1 MSDDDALMRVNGLT
15 LAYRQER
22 GWLEAVNNVSFDIRP
37 GEIFG
42 LVGESGCGKSTLAC
56 QLLGYHHPRARVV
69 GGSIVFRGR
78 DLLALRPSRLQHLRG
93 RQISFVPQNPAT
105 ALNPAKRVGTL
116 IGAVL
121 RCHGAVASHEAARRR
136 IVELLRMVGLPTPDA
151 LKDRYP
157 HQLSGGQQQRVAI
170 AMALSCEPD
179 LIVLDEPTT
188 GLDVTTQKQILRL
201 LTRLR
206 AQLATSMLY
215 VTHDLGVLREIADR
229 VAVMYAG
236 RLVEIAPTDK
246 LYDGPRHPYTRG
258 LIASIPRTD
267 RRNAQGP
274 LLKGLLRHEELPP
287 GCPFS
292 PRCDEAVPSCAESP
306 QTLEPAGPGHVVA
319 CQRWRDIAASDA
331 AGAAGAETDA
341 AADDDGAIADV
352 LAVDGVS
359 LRYGARR
366 GRPALFQR
374 RAPKT
379 VVNDASFTIR
389 KGETFALVGE
399 SGSGKST
406 IARAVSGLI
415 APFEGQIRLLG
426 EPVAGLIRNRSPE
439 DRRRVQYIFQNPDA
453 SLNPRATVQATLM
466 RPLQQFFLP
475 SRGGFRERVE
485 RALHEVRLPASYL
498 ARYPVELSGGER
510 QRVAIA
516 RGLIAEPE
524 LLLCDEVLS
533 ALDVSVQ
540 ASVLR
545 LLRRL
550 KRESAIAMLFIS
562 HDLAVVRSLAD
573 RVGVLFNG
581 QLLELG
587 GVEEIFGPPYHPYTR
602 ELLMA
607 QPGSGLAAAEPAD
620 TTPAVAEDAGDAPGC
635 AFAGRCRWQRGAL
648 CEDERPPWQDAGRGL
663 RIRCHIPAD
672 ELRALTSG
680 GAPGPAN
687 ELSSAPADATCGA
700 TPTPR

>member
-1 MSDDDALMRVNGLT
+1 
-15 LAYRQER
+15 
-22 GWLEAVNNVSFDIRP
+22 
-37 GEIFG
+37 
-42 LVGESGCGKSTLAC
+42 
-56 QLLGYHHPRARVV
+56 
-69 GGSIVFRGR
+69 
-78 DLLALRPSRLQHLRG
+78 
-93 RQISFVPQNPAT
+93 
-105 ALNPAKRVGTL
+105 
-116 IGAVL
+116 
-121 RCHGAVASHEAARRR
+121 
-136 IVELLRMVGLPTPDA
+136 
-151 LKDRYP
+151 
-157 HQLSGGQQQRVAI
+157 
-170 AMALSCEPD
+170 
-179 LIVLDEPTT
+179 
-188 GLDVTTQKQILRL
+188 
-201 LTRLR
+201 
-206 AQLATSMLY
+206 
-215 VTHDLGVLREIADR
+215 
-229 VAVMYAG
+229 
-236 RLVEIAPTDK
+236 
-246 LYDGPRHPYTRG
+246 
-258 LIASIPRTD
+258 
-267 RRNAQGP
+267 
-274 LLKGLLRHEELPP
+274 
-287 GCPFS
+287 
-292 PRCDEAVPSCAESP
+292 
-306 QTLEPAGPGHVVA
+306 
-319 CQRWRDIAASDA
+319 
-331 AGAAGAETDA
+331 
-341 AADDDGAIADV
+341 
-352 LAVDGVS
+352 
-359 LRYGARR
+359 
-366 GRPALFQR
+366 
-374 RAPKT
+374 
-379 VVNDASFTIR
+379 
-389 KGETFALVGE
+389 
-399 SGSGKST
+399 
-406 IARAVSGLI
+406 
-415 APFEGQIRLLG
+415 
-426 EPVAGLIRNRSPE
+426 IRNRSPE

>member
-1 MSDDDALMRVNGLT
+1 M
-15 LAYRQER
+15 
-22 GWLEAVNNVSFDIRP
+22 
-37 GEIFG
+37 
-42 LVGESGCGKSTLAC
+42 
-56 QLLGYHHPRARVV
+56 
-69 GGSIVFRGR
+69 
-78 DLLALRPSRLQHLRG
+78 
-93 RQISFVPQNPAT
+93 
-105 ALNPAKRVGTL
+105 GTL

-121 RCHGAVASHEAARRR
+121 HCHGAVASREDAQRQ
-136 IVELLRMVGLPTPDA
+136 IVELLRMVGLPESET

-170 AMALSCEPD
+170 AMALACEPD

-201 LTRLR
+201 LTQLR
-206 AQLATSMLY
+206 ARLATSMLY
-215 VTHDLGVLREIADR
+215 VTHDLGVLRQIADR

-236 RLVEIAPTDK
+236 RLVEIAPTDE
-246 LYDGPRHPYTRG
+246 LYSGPRHPYTRG

-267 RRNAQGP
+267 RCGAQGP
-274 LLKGLLRHEELPP
+274 LLKGLLRHEDLPP
-287 GCPFS
+287 GCPFY
-292 PRCDEAVPSCAESP
+292 PRCGEAVPSCAESP
-306 QTLEPAGPGHVVA
+306 QTLAPVGPGHVVA
-319 CQRWRDIAASDA
+319 CQRWCDIAES
-331 AGAAGAETDA
+331 GAAGATGAGTDA
-341 AADDDGAIADV
+341 TAESDAAVADV

-359 LRYGARR
+359 LRYGAKA
-366 GRPALFQR
+366 GRLVVFRR

-379 VVNDASFTIR
+379 VVDAASFTIR

-415 APFEGQIRLLG
+415 APFEGEIRLLG
-426 EPVAGLIRNRSPE
+426 EPVAGLVRDRSPE

-466 RPLQQFFLP
+466 RPLRQFFPLT
-475 SRGGFRERVE
+475 RGGFRERAE

-498 ARYPVELSGGER
+498 ARYPDELSGGER

-573 RVGVLFNG
+573 RAGVLFNG

-587 GVEEIFGPPYHPYTR
+587 GVEAIFSPPHHPYTH

-607 QPGSGLAAAEPAD
+607 QPGSELAAAEPAD
-620 TTPAVAEDAGDAPGC
+620 ATPAVAEDARDVPGC
-635 AFAGRCRWQRGAL
+635 AFTLRCRWQRGSL
-648 CEDERPPWQDAGRGL
+648 CEDVQPPWQDAGRGL

-672 ELRALTSG
+672 ELRALTSAG
-680 GAPGPAN
+680 VPGH
-687 ELSSAPADATCGA
+687 DGA

>member
-1 MSDDDALMRVNGLT
+1 MNEGAALMQVDGLS

-22 GWLEAVNNVSFDIRP
+22 GWLEAVSDVTFDIRP

-42 LVGESGCGKSTLAC
+42 LVGESGCGKSTLAG
-56 QLLGYHHPRARVV
+56 QLLGYHHPRARVI
-69 GGSIVFRGR
+69 GGRIVFRGR
-78 DLLALRPSRLQHLRG
+78 DLLELRPSQLQHVRG

-121 RCHGAVASHEAARRR
+121 RCHGAVASHVAAQRR
-136 IVELLRMVGLPTPDA
+136 IVELLRMVGLPIPET
-151 LKDRYP
+151 LKERYP

-170 AMALSCEPD
+170 AMALACEPD

-206 AQLATSMLY
+206 ARLATSMLY

-267 RRNAQGP
+267 RRDAQGP

-306 QTLEPAGPGHVVA
+306 QTLASVGPGHVVA
-319 CQRWRDIAASDA
+319 CQRWREIAET
-331 AGAAGAETDA
+331 GAAGPGGSGADTAAEKDA
-341 AADDDGAIADV
+341 ALADV
-352 LAVDGVS
+352 LAVDGIS

-366 GRPALFQR
+366 GRLAVFR
-374 RAPKT
+374 RRTPKT
-379 VVNDASFTIR
+379 VVDNASFAIR

-406 IARAVSGLI
+406 IARAVSGLM
-415 APFEGQIRLLG
+415 APFEGRIRLLG
-426 EPVAGLIRNRSPE
+426 EPVAGLVRNRSPE

-453 SLNPRATVQATLM
+453 SLSPRATVQATLM
-466 RPLQQFFLP
+466 RPLQQFFPL

-485 RALHEVRLPASYL
+485 RALHDVRLPASYM
-498 ARYPVELSGGER
+498 ARYPDELSGGER

-550 KRESAIAMLFIS
+550 KRERSIAMLFIS

-581 QLLELG
+581 QLLESG
-587 GVEEIFGPPYHPYTR
+587 GVEEIFSPPFHPYTH

-607 QPGSGLAAAEPAD
+607 QPGRGLAAAEPAD
-620 TTPAVAEDAGDAPGC
+620 ATPAVAEGAGDVPGC
-635 AFAGRCRWQRGAL
+635 AFAGRCRWQRGTL
-648 CEDERPPWQDAGRGL
+648 CEDVRPPWRDAGRGL

-672 ELRALTSG
+672 ELRALTSR
-680 GAPGPAN
+680 AGPDPA
-687 ELSSAPADATCGA
+687 ADASAASVDATDGS

>member
-1 MSDDDALMRVNGLT
+1 MNEGAALMRVDGLS

-22 GWLEAVNNVSFDIRP
+22 GWLEAVSDVTFDIRP

-56 QLLGYHHPRARVV
+56 QLLGYHHPRARVI
-69 GGSIVFRGR
+69 GGRIVFRGR
-78 DLLALRPSRLQHLRG
+78 DLLELRPSQLQHVRG
-93 RQISFVPQNPAT
+93 QQISFVPQNPAT

-121 RCHGAVASHEAARRR
+121 RCHGAVASHEAAQRR
-136 IVELLRMVGLPTPDA
+136 IVELLHMVGLPMPKT

-170 AMALSCEPD
+170 AMALACEPD

-206 AQLATSMLY
+206 ARLATSMLY

-267 RRNAQGP
+267 QSDARGP
-274 LLKGLLRHEELPP
+274 LLKGLLRHEELPR

-306 QTLEPAGPGHVVA
+306 QTLAPVGPGHVVA
-319 CQRWRDIAASDA
+319 CQRWRDIAET
-331 AGAAGAETDA
+331 GAAGASGAGVDA
-341 AADDDGAIADV
+341 AADNDAALADV
-352 LAVDGVS
+352 LTAEGIS

-366 GRPALFQR
+366 GRLAVFR
-374 RAPKT
+374 SRAPKT
-379 VVNDASFTIR
+379 VVDDVSFTIR

-426 EPVAGLIRNRSPE
+426 EPVAGLVRNRSPE

-466 RPLQQFFLP
+466 RPLQQFFLLT
-475 SRGGFRERVE
+475 RGGFRERVE

-498 ARYPVELSGGER
+498 DRYPDELSGGER

-516 RGLIAEPE
+516 RGLIAGPE

-562 HDLAVVRSLAD
+562 HDLAVVRLIAD

-587 GVEEIFGPPYHPYTR
+587 GVEEIFSPPFHPYTH

-607 QPGSGLAAAEPAD
+607 QPGSGLAATEPIDAP
-620 TTPAVAEDAGDAPGC
+620 PAVAEAAGDVPGC
-635 AFAGRCRWQRGAL
+635 AFAGRCRWHRGAL
-648 CEDERPPWQDAGRGL
+648 CEDVRPPWRDAGRGL

-672 ELRALTSG
+672 ELRALTTPGALASASG
-680 GAPGPAN
+680 G
-687 ELSSAPADATCGA
+687 SAAALDATDG
-700 TPTPR
+700 PTRSPR